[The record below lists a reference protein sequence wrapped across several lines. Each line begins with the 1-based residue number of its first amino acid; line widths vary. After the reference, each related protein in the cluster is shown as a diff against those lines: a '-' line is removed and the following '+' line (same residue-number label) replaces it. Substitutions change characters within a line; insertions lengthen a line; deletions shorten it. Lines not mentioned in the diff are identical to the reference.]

1 MESEAEI
8 SGGSWQAVTPASKP
22 APAEEKKSVEKKS
35 PAKRTKK

>member
-8 SGGSWQAVTPASKP
+8 SGGSWQAVTPASQP
-22 APAEEKKSVEKKS
+22 APAQEKKPAEKKP

>member
-8 SGGSWQAVTPASKP
+8 SGGSWQAVTPAGKP
-22 APAEEKKSVEKKS
+22 APAQEKKPAEKKP